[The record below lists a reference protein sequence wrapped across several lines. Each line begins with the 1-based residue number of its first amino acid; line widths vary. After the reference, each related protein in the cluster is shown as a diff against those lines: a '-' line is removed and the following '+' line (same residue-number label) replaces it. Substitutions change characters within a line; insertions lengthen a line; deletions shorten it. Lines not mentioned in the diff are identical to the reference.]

1 MGNDMDEEIKY
12 YLIACGTKDYK
23 NLDPDE
29 QLPSVETDLERV
41 IDLFTRDFGYQRV
54 LTDLDINPKKDEIT
68 LKFAQWLQQN
78 RRETDIVIFY
88 YSGHGEYILGDRHY
102 LLLEDTDPNLIGQTA
117 LSTEDL
123 VRPLNNDGVRI
134 AQILYIIDTC
144 YSQMGAVDVT
154 KFAAGSIG
162 IYRSS
167 KEKSIAVHTIAACR
181 AKQTAKESV
190 FSTVLAAVLKDFCE
204 HSRNRY
210 ISPDEIV
217 GKVNEK
223 IPDSMQQEVIH
234 DLTGSQGEAKFFPV
248 IPKTIRTWEEKR
260 LEFTEELLNEFKK
273 HLSKNLLFI
282 NSFLL
287 NSKFLEEFILDD
299 LELKKQL
306 KKLSNK
312 PVIEGICPLIAC
324 SDWCRTR
331 LLELEEDRIKPS
343 IDAIE
348 AWQSRVIKY
357 RENADL
363 DKIQNEVR
371 QSWEKFKER
380 INREEL
386 RLQIEIEQDLDKDN
400 NTGRVFNSFHLRMNL
415 WIKSQHRPLGRF
427 AENEKIELNSEIES
441 CPESQ
446 TFLTNLIRKAR
457 YSLPNKVKLN
467 LEIFLPIKVLKY
479 PLEEFQFKRGT
490 MWRSLGY
497 EYPVFINSFDRYFD
511 EDFREIRDEIE
522 EIKRALWENNSD
534 LDQKHYYIGTE
545 PSIADL
551 EYIVESLPIAV
562 WSRNANQPMTDNDLK
577 PSEWKNWPDNI
588 KELRRNE
595 RKIAL
600 FWDDLYPKPSPRPR
614 PLNTRVVESN
624 GQ

>member
-12 YLIACGTKDYK
+12 YLIACGTKDY
-23 NLDPDE
+23 NAFE

-331 LLELEEDRIKPS
+331 LLEEDRINPS

-490 MWRSLGY
+490 TLKSLGY

-588 KELRRNE
+588 KELRRNK

-600 FWDDLYPKPSPRPR
+600 FWDDLYPKPSPKPR

>member
-1 MGNDMDEEIKY
+1 M
-12 YLIACGTKDYK
+12 
-23 NLDPDE
+23 P
-29 QLPSVETDLERV
+29 Q
-41 IDLFTRDFGYQRV
+41 
-54 LTDLDINPKKDEIT
+54 
-68 LKFAQWLQQN
+68 
-78 RRETDIVIFY
+78 
-88 YSGHGEYILGDRHY
+88 
-102 LLLEDTDPNLIGQTA
+102 
-117 LSTEDL
+117 
-123 VRPLNNDGVRI
+123 
-134 AQILYIIDTC
+134 
-144 YSQMGAVDVT
+144 DV
-154 KFAAGSIG
+154 
-162 IYRSS
+162 
-167 KEKSIAVHTIAACR
+167 VH
-181 AKQTAKESV
+181 
-190 FSTVLAAVLKDFCE
+190 
-204 HSRNRY
+204 N
-210 ISPDEIV
+210 
-217 GKVNEK
+217 
-223 IPDSMQQEVIH
+223 
-234 DLTGSQGEAKFFPV
+234 LTGSETVAKFFPV

-260 LEFTEELLNEFKK
+260 LELTEELLNEFKK

-324 SDWCRTR
+324 SEWCRTR
-331 LLELEEDRIKPS
+331 LLEEDRSNPS

-446 TFLTNLIRKAR
+446 TFLANLIRKAR
-457 YSLPNKVKLN
+457 YSLPNTVKLN

-490 MWRSLGY
+490 TLKSLGY

-522 EIKRALWENNSD
+522 GIKRALWENNSD
-534 LDQKHYYIGTE
+534 LNQKDYYIGTE

-551 EYIVESLPIAV
+551 EEIVESLPIAV

-577 PSEWKNWPDNI
+577 PSEWRNWPDNI

>member
-12 YLIACGTKDYK
+12 YLIACGTKDY
-23 NLDPDE
+23 NAFE
-29 QLPSVETDLERV
+29 QLPSVETDLELV
-41 IDLFTRDFGYQRV
+41 VDLFTRDFGYQRV
-54 LTDLDINPKKDEIT
+54 LTDLDINPKKDEIP
-68 LKFAQWLQQN
+68 LKFAQWLQEN
-78 RRETDIVIFY
+78 CRETDIVIFY
-88 YSGHGEYILGDRHY
+88 YSGHGEYIQGDRHY
-102 LLLEDTDPNLIGQTA
+102 LLVEDTDPNLIGQTA

-144 YSQMGAVDVT
+144 YSQMGAVEVT
-154 KFAAGSIG
+154 QFAADSIG
-162 IYRSS
+162 KYRSS

-190 FSTVLAAVLKDFCE
+190 FSTVLAAVLKDFCQQ
-204 HSRNRY
+204 SRNPY
-210 ISPDEIV
+210 ISPGEIV
-217 GKVNEK
+217 GKVNKK
-223 IPDSMQQEVIH
+223 IPDSMQQEVTH
-234 DLTGSQGEAKFFPV
+234 DLTGSREEAKFFPV

-273 HLSKNLLFI
+273 HLPKNLLFI

-299 LELKKQL
+299 LELKEQL

-324 SDWCRTR
+324 SEWCRTR
-331 LLELEEDRIKPS
+331 LLEEDRINPS
-343 IDAIE
+343 IDVIE

-380 INREEL
+380 INQEEL

-400 NTGRVFNSFHLRMNL
+400 NTGRLFNSFHLRMNL

-446 TFLTNLIRKAR
+446 TFLANLIRKAR

-522 EIKRALWENNSD
+522 GIKRALWENNSD
-534 LDQKHYYIGTE
+534 LNQKDYYIGTE

-551 EYIVESLPIAV
+551 EKIVESLPIAV

-577 PSEWKNWPDNI
+577 PSEWKKWPDKT
-588 KELRRNE
+588 KELRRNN

-600 FWDDLYPKPSPRPR
+600 FWDDLYPKPAPRPR
-614 PLNTRVVESN
+614 PLNTKVVESN
-624 GQ
+624 GR

>member
-1 MGNDMDEEIKY
+1 MDEETKY
-12 YLIACGTKDYK
+12 YLIACGTKDY
-23 NLDPDE
+23 NAFE

-190 FSTVLAAVLKDFCE
+190 FSTVLAAVLKDFCQQ
-204 HSRNRY
+204 SRNRY

-260 LEFTEELLNEFKK
+260 LKFTEELLNEFKK

-299 LELKKQL
+299 LELKEQL

-324 SDWCRTR
+324 SEWCRTR
-331 LLELEEDRIKPS
+331 LLEEDRINPS
-343 IDAIE
+343 IDVIE
-348 AWQSRVIKY
+348 GWQYRVIKY

-363 DKIQNEVR
+363 YKIQNEVR
-371 QSWEKFKER
+371 QSWKKFKER

-446 TFLTNLIRKAR
+446 TFLANLIRKAR
-457 YSLPNKVKLN
+457 YSLPNTVKLN

-534 LDQKHYYIGTE
+534 LDQKDYYIGTE

-551 EYIVESLPIAV
+551 EEIVESLPIAV

-577 PSEWKNWPDNI
+577 PSEWKNWPDKI
-588 KELRRNE
+588 KELRRNK